1 MTSSLRPWSLLDAAA
16 GPHHP
21 DCSRLAAIPL
31 ASEPIV
37 SLPEGVADEVIAYGI
52 QARPIYSDLRRLI
65 GQTAGLLILAQ
76 ASNKWEALDLPAL
89 PGALELWNEIS
100 EPLGRLPAP
109 RRVQAHLQNLQASY
123 RLTGSCLS
131 SLRFRRSIEGRVDLT
146 EALGSLSA
154 AYKHLQASSE
164 DRFGMT
170 MVDFRHSCCNC
181 NV

>member
-1 MTSSLRPWSLLDAAA
+1 MTSSLHPWSLLDAAVR
-16 GPHHP
+16 PQDP
-21 DCSRLAAIPL
+21 DCTSLAAIPL
-31 ASEPIV
+31 VSEPIV

-65 GQTAGLLILAQ
+65 GQMAGLLILAQ
-76 ASNKWEALDLPAL
+76 ASNKWEALDLAAL

-100 EPLGRLPAP
+100 ERLGRLSAP
-109 RRVQAHLQNLQASY
+109 RRVEAHLQNLQASY

-146 EALGSLSA
+146 EALGNLSA

-170 MVDFRHSCCNC
+170 MVDFRQSCCNC